1 MVDKYIDFSTLA
13 KGALDEKLNAALKDV
28 IENLL
33 DPNTDHKTKRKIVV
47 DMKFTTDDT
56 RELAGIEV
64 STKVSLAPSMPV
76 ATKMLIGRDF
86 NTGQIVAKECDNQ
99 ILGQVEATDV
109 IEKTD
114 ANKIVDLRANNK

>member
-1 MVDKYIDFSTLA
+1 MADKYIDFSTIA
-13 KGALDEKLNAALKDV
+13 RGALDEKLNAALKDV

-33 DPNTDHKTKRKIVV
+33 DPNTDHKAKRKITI
-47 DMKFTTDDT
+47 DMKFKTDDT

-86 NTGQIVAKECDNQ
+86 NTGQIVAKEWDNQ
-99 ILGQVEATDV
+99 VQGQVEVSDV

-114 ANKIVDLRANNK
+114 GKKIVDLRASK

>member
-1 MVDKYIDFSTLA
+1 MADKYIDFSSIA

-33 DPNTDHKTKRKIVV
+33 DPNTDHKAKRKITI
-47 DMKFTTDDT
+47 DMKFQTDDT

-86 NTGQIVAKECDNQ
+86 NTGQIVAREWDNQ
-99 ILGQVEATDV
+99 VQGQIEVNDV

-114 ANKIVDLRANNK
+114 GKKIVDLRASK